1 MIGGSRRSRS
11 GINIWPGYVD
21 ALSTLL
27 LLFVFVLTVFMLAQ
41 TVLSDALSGR
51 NEALARLEASLAELT
66 ELLAI
71 ERDSRAELSD
81 QLTDARASLT
91 AMRADRDRLRGQLSD
106 ALSESERLGSELSR
120 AGRDVA
126 LQQTLSREQGL
137 EIARLQQDIDT
148 LRQLRAELEADIG
161 RLSDDLGA
169 ERDRSRALEARLA
182 DEQERT
188 LLAQQ
193 TIEQREIRLRD
204 LQARIAEQDEALADE
219 RQLSEEARSRI
230 AELARRAQAL
240 QEQLLRVQ
248 AALDLRDQEIAEQG
262 ATIARQELQIED
274 LGARLNEALLEEVEE
289 LSQYQSEFLRRLASV
304 LGERDDIEIVGD
316 RFRFQS
322 ELFFESGSAQLGDEG
337 AQQLTDVADTLR
349 AIARTIPDDLPWI
362 LQVEGHTDNR
372 PIQTAEFPS
381 NWQLSTARAQAI
393 VDYLIEAGVA
403 PERLSAAGFAEHHPV
418 SAGDSEADRRLN
430 RRIELR
436 LTSR

>member
-51 NEALARLEASLAELT
+51 NEALARLEDSLAELT

-71 ERDSRAELSD
+71 ERDSSAGLSD
-81 QLTDARASLT
+81 RLADTTASLN
-91 AMRADRDRLRGQLSD
+91 AVRQDRDRLRNQLSD
-106 ALSESERLGSELSR
+106 ALSESERLGSELSQ
-120 AGRDVA
+120 AGRSLD
-126 LQQTLSREQGL
+126 LQQSLSREQGL

-148 LRQLRAELEADIG
+148 LRRLRAELEADIG
-161 RLSDDLGA
+161 RLSGDLGA

-193 TIEQREIRLRD
+193 TIERGEIRLRE
-204 LQARIAEQDEALADE
+204 LQAMVAEQDQALADE
-219 RQLSEEARSRI
+219 RQLSDEARSQI
-230 AELARRAQAL
+230 AELARRARDL
-240 QEQLLRVQ
+240 QEQLLRVE
-248 AALDLRDQEIAEQG
+248 AALDLRDEEVAEQQQ
-262 ATIARQELQIED
+262 TIVRQSREIED
-274 LGARLNEALLEEVEE
+274 LGMRLNEALLREVEE

-304 LGERDDIEIVGD
+304 LGERDDIEVVGD

-349 AIARTIPDDLPWI
+349 AIAGNIPGDVPWV

-393 VDYLIEAGVA
+393 VDYLIGAGVP
-403 PERLSAAGFAEHHPV
+403 PERLSAAGFAEYHPV
-418 SAGDSEADRRLN
+418 AEGDSQAARRLN